1 MDICVLDVCIT
12 LYMQS
17 CIMVCVLYCLSRDAE
32 EKQHKKTDVDT

>member
-17 CIMVCVLYCLSRDAE
+17 CIMVCVLYCLNRDAE
-32 EKQHKKTDVDT
+32 EEQHKKTDVDT